1 MARITSTMQLRGLTT
16 PKLNRMTREEKI
28 NLLVKGTDALR
39 KNMENLQKYTK
50 QTGEKSQFLE
60 RRKESGKPLP
70 KGVTKN
76 QASKMT
82 DTQLNKAL
90 TQASYDAKAKTATKS
105 GTKAFNKKFKEKT
118 GKDYGSITSQ
128 DWENIRKKM
137 ESSPYN
143 SEEVIEAYLEV
154 GDDDEDEFE
163 AFLQGLTNGDEDE
176 YDEPI

>member
-16 PKLNRMTREEKI
+16 PKLNSMTREEKI

-70 KGVTKN
+70 KGITRN

-128 DWENIRKKM
+128 DWENIRKEM
-137 ESSPYN
+137 ESSPYS

-154 GDDDEDEFE
+154 GDGDEDEFE
-163 AFLQGLTNGDEDE
+163 DFLQGLTDGDEDE
-176 YDEPI
+176 FDEPF